1 MPATRES
8 HYDEAARRSS
18 FNGKD
23 LTFIEVLFDVNQ
35 TDTAFGA
42 TAAAGSPD
50 EFQSPFWRVGEMLRT
65 RGTILAQDFKLNVE
79 ATTGDDAAGGGDFTA
94 ADNIDVYSFIVEGSD
109 LWGNG
114 EAAQATQI
122 ETDVIAALAANGGL
136 LAITGSDAAGIHV
149 YVNTLR
155 FNGDDGT
162 ATGVGIHSARGVG
175 TQV

>member
-1 MPATRES
+1 MPAIREN
-8 HYDEAARRSS
+8 HYLESARRSS

-23 LTFIEVLFDVNQ
+23 LTFVEILFDVAI

-50 EFQSPFWRVGEMLRT
+50 EFESPFWRVGQILRQ
-65 RGTILAQDFKLNVE
+65 RGTILAQDFKLDVE
-79 ATTGDDAAGGGDFTA
+79 ATTGDDTLGGGDFTA
-94 ADNIDVYSFIVEGSD
+94 ADNIDVYSFIFEGAD
-109 LWGNG
+109 LFGDG
-114 EAAQATQI
+114 EAAQATAI
-122 ETDVIAALAANGGL
+122 ELDVLVALAANGGL
-136 LAITGSDAAGIHV
+136 LAIGNVDAGGVHV

-162 ATGVGIHSARGVG
+162 VTGVGIHSARGVG